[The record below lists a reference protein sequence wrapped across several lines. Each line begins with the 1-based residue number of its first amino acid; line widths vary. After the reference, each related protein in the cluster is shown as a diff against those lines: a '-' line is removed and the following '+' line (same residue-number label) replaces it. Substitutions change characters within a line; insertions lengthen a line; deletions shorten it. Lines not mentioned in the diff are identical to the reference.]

1 MERHDG
7 RGVVIS
13 GGTSGIGL
21 ACARRL
27 HEEGAR
33 VWVLGTSEATV
44 AGGLAQLPEGVRGSV
59 CDVSD
64 EHAVE
69 SVVAEAAAAFGRI
82 DVAVCNAGIDGQGVE
97 RARPRR
103 RDRCGGCS
111 TSTWSAS
118 SCSPAPV
125 PG

>member
-1 MERHDG
+1 MTSRHAG

-33 VWVLGTSEATV
+33 VWVLGTSEETV
-44 AGGLAQLPEGVRGSV
+44 ASGLAQLPDHIRGSV

-64 EHAVE
+64 EQAVE
-69 SVVAEAAAAFGRI
+69 ATVAEAAAAFGRL
-82 DVAVCNAGIDGQGVE
+82 DVAVCNAGIDGQGVN
-97 RARPRR
+97 AL
-103 RDRCGGCS
+103 DLDVTRCAGCS

-118 SCSPAPV
+118 SCSPGRAL
-125 PG
+125 G